1 MTTDPEQEGP
11 DESPPSGG
19 LSGVLPHVPPLVTR
33 VEAVVERAHIPLL
46 ASALTFDALLALVPL
61 GLLMLQGLGLVLR
74 HTRFFD
80 LADPD
85 RLLLSLLPPH
95 AHGVAGRDPFAL
107 VEGMVGAI
115 QGYQSQVTWLAIP
128 AFLWFGSRL
137 FSSIRSTLSEVYD
150 AQGPQRHEKLI
161 LAVLLDF
168 VFGKLRDFAMMG
180 FLLALAL
187 VNTVLTAL
195 VRLGSRETSPDLPL
209 FDLFAS
215 ALGRVLGEAVAIGS
229 AVVLFMALYRYA
241 SPRRLSW
248 KASAFAAAV
257 ATVGFELAK
266 RLYGLY
272 LTIGAQREVYTID
285 VNLGAVMLFLLWVWW
300 AALVFLLGAAAADVW
315 ERGRS
320 GSSGKRDASSEKR
333 G

>member
-1 MTTDPEQEGP
+1 MSEDPDAQGP
-11 DESPPSGG
+11 DESPPHGG
-19 LSGVLPHVPPLVTR
+19 LSGVLPNVPPLVSR

-61 GLLMLQGLGLVLR
+61 GLLVLQGLGLVLR
-74 HTRFFD
+74 HTRFFE
-80 LADPD
+80 LTDPD

-107 VEGMVGAI
+107 IEGMVGAI
-115 QGYQSQVTWLAIP
+115 QGYQSQVTWVAIP

-137 FSSIRSTLSEVYD
+137 FGSVRSTLSEVYD

-161 LAVLLDF
+161 FAVLLGF

-180 FLLALAL
+180 FLVLLVL

-195 VRLGSRETSPDLPL
+195 VRLGNRQVSPDLPL
-209 FDLFAS
+209 LDLFTS
-215 ALGRVLGEAVAIGS
+215 ALGQVLGEAVAIGS
-229 AVVLFMALYRYA
+229 GVVLFIALYRYA

-248 KASAFAAAV
+248 KASAVAAVV

-272 LTIGAQREVYTID
+272 LTVGAQREVYTID

-300 AALVFLLGAAAADVW
+300 AAFVFLIGAAVADVW
-315 ERGRS
+315 ERGR
-320 GSSGKRDASSEKR
+320 
-333 G
+333 